1 MHVTFNTCIA
11 MHVLRGKDMIGPET
25 TALGKQGCREDR
37 NCPADS
43 SLPPALFAGKCG
55 SGR

>member
-1 MHVTFNTCIA
+1 
-11 MHVLRGKDMIGPET
+11 MHVLKGKDMIGPET